1 MAGEVD
7 LVRLLSIREQKEAIE
22 DHLAWI
28 EKEKEIL
35 KRIYNRHVE
44 QLEQQK
50 LQALAARQRIATE
63 EAKWRERP

>member
-63 EAKWRERP
+63 EAKWRK